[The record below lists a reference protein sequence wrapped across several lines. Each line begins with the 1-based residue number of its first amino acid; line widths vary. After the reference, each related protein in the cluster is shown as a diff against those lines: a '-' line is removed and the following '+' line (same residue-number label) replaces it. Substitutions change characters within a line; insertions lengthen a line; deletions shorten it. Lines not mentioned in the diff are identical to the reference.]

1 MTTYLWHYWGN
12 SFTIIR
18 DNLHIVDIYS
28 TYLPLFVNVV
38 CKRPPISQAYEK
50 GSVSR
55 NSNNNLPYIV
65 HLSIC
70 NLYDSSRLC
79 TNHLLLYHDLLYF
92 FAGDTDCSQDECH
105 EGASDVIS
113 RSSLLRIVLFFLIIF
128 LVSGCTIVVMV
139 SGMIK
144 NILSQITSTTSC
156 YWTKSLTPWTFNV
169 FETKAVRLFLLF
181 EIISFLYR
189 FITGLFC
196 CFLFVC
202 TLIRKSMYWKSLAV

>member
-1 MTTYLWHYWGN
+1 MY
-12 SFTIIR
+12 
-18 DNLHIVDIYS
+18 
-28 TYLPLFVNVV
+28 
-38 CKRPPISQAYEK
+38 
-50 GSVSR
+50 
-55 NSNNNLPYIV
+55 
-65 HLSIC
+65 
-70 NLYDSSRLC
+70 
-79 TNHLLLYHDLLYF
+79 HLLLYHDILYF

-139 SGMIK
+139 SRMIK
-144 NILSQITSTTSC
+144 NMLSQITSTTSC
-156 YWTKSLTPWTFNV
+156 YWTKSLPLGRSMHSEQTNK
-169 FETKAVRLFLLF
+169 TKAVRLFLLF

-202 TLIRKSMYWKSLAV
+202 TLIRKSMYWKSLTVLEVVALLSLARAHAI

>member
-1 MTTYLWHYWGN
+1 M
-12 SFTIIR
+12 
-18 DNLHIVDIYS
+18 
-28 TYLPLFVNVV
+28 
-38 CKRPPISQAYEK
+38 
-50 GSVSR
+50 
-55 NSNNNLPYIV
+55 
-65 HLSIC
+65 C
-70 NLYDSSRLC
+70 NLYDSRLC

-144 NILSQITSTTSC
+144 NMLSQITSTTSC
-156 YWTKSLTPWTFNV
+156 YWTKSLPLGRSMYSKQKLSDYF
-169 FETKAVRLFLLF
+169 FYLKLFHF
-181 EIISFLYR
+181 C
-189 FITGLFC
+189 TGLLLVYFVAL
-196 CFLFVC
+196 LFVC